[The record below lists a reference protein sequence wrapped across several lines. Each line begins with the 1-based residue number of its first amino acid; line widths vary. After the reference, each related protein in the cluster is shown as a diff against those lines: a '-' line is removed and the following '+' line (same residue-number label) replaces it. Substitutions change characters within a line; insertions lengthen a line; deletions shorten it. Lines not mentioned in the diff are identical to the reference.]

1 MNKKSLSLSYQTFFT
16 SIFQKD
22 LCTLPVL
29 LTLENCTTLLDGT
42 AVNVNKISYKYQGL
56 QIVILRF
63 IDFFR
68 SSSIKYL
75 DYQQNPNI
83 TSPLQKYN
91 SFYLIDL
98 DTTITYF
105 LKPTLQYF
113 NSEMKLFIISIF
125 ENELNYRLIVFICYL
140 GFILIG
146 YLIFWMPFQSQIKDE
161 IIRTRKMLEIVPI
174 QILDRMK
181 NLNLKVDNT
190 NFGNGNLNTNLSTGG
205 NGGIED

>member
-1 MNKKSLSLSYQTFFT
+1 
-16 SIFQKD
+16 
-22 LCTLPVL
+22 
-29 LTLENCTTLLDGT
+29 
-42 AVNVNKISYKYQGL
+42 
-56 QIVILRF
+56 
-63 IDFFR
+63 
-68 SSSIKYL
+68 
-75 DYQQNPNI
+75 
-83 TSPLQKYN
+83 
-91 SFYLIDL
+91 
-98 DTTITYF
+98 
-105 LKPTLQYF
+105 
-113 NSEMKLFIISIF
+113 MKLFIISIF